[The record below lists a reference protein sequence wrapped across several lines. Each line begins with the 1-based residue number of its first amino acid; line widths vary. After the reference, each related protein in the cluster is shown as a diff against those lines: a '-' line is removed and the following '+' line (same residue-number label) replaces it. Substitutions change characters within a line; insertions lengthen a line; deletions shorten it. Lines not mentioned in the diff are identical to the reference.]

1 MRQADCRG
9 GLGGHRYKGPMC
21 RQSTGEGR
29 ASTIPD
35 LPVTPDVPLL
45 SDRPL
50 ERCVCEERESCI
62 SRSTYIRPLRTQVPS
77 MDSQPSLGHSAAA
90 VVTAQRRS

>member
-1 MRQADCRG
+1 MGALGATDIRGMCADKVRT
-9 GLGGHRYKGPMC
+9 KA
-21 RQSTGEGR
+21 T
-29 ASTIPD
+29 ASAMPD

-50 ERCVCEERESCI
+50 EFCVCEESESCI
-62 SRSTYIRPLRTQVPS
+62 SRFTYIRPLRTQVPS

>member
-1 MRQADCRG
+1 M
-9 GLGGHRYKGPMC
+9 
-21 RQSTGEGR
+21 GEGR

-50 ERCVCEERESCI
+50 ELCVCEERESCV
-62 SRSTYIRPLRTQVPS
+62 SRSTHIRPLRTQVPS
-77 MDSQPSLGHSAAA
+77 MDSQPSLGHSAA